1 MQCAIMNCQICQRLN
16 SPSTQN
22 TMSQI
27 IDWYSS
33 RKLTKHDCNDSQKN
47 GTEHE
52 NKVSKSR
59 VH

>member
-1 MQCAIMNCQICQRLN
+1 MQCAIINCQICQRLN

-33 RKLTKHDCNDSQKN
+33 QTLTNHECNNSQKN
-47 GTEHE
+47 STQHE
-52 NKVSKSR
+52 KKCQTW
-59 VH
+59 